1 MKDNDAHRE
10 VRRSSG
16 HSNEPAIQVICLG
29 AGGGPTEDNVT
40 GFLVRSTATK
50 WSKNSVLAVD
60 AGSHLAAITRILEQ
74 HFPLVSE
81 PRPQSPPKVDSIH
94 GGGGVPLNDETS
106 PTAEHIRPFDID
118 SGTETPLSDDE
129 MPLEIT
135 TLLEGVFAGLPFP
148 NASARANA
156 LHVVREHI
164 STYLITHPHLDHLSG
179 FVVNTAAFHNT
190 SRPKRLAALPFTV
203 HAIKTHIFN
212 NIIWP
217 NLTDEDGG
225 VGLVSF
231 QRLAEGGN
239 IALGQGKG
247 RGYIEVCDG
256 LGVKGFKVSH
266 GHCMAGPGHVHR
278 GSNADLHETSGLQNT
293 SAALHQ
299 GEAREGRSHSFSM
312 PVPHSQPGTPGLG
325 SFNGEQ
331 GRSSSHVAA
340 NTIPADHCVVD
351 SSAFFIRTEST
362 ITTPTKEILIFG
374 DVEPDSL
381 SLSPRTAHI
390 WAEAAPKIA
399 AGILT
404 GIFIECSYTDAQA
417 DTVLFGHLAPRHLLA
432 ELQNLAEMVR
442 DARKEHEQAR
452 EAARQGRKRKRLS
465 RDVLP
470 DSPMKPR
477 TWHPGVRG
485 VDTPLL
491 STHPH
496 SHTDDDLMTDFS
508 NTPTGTHTPNPHHS
522 GLNSSTSGP
531 PHDPNTSHLSAP
543 AALNLNSVSAE
554 HNRALLS
561 AAFESPLKG
570 LKVVVIH
577 VKDTCED
584 GPLVGETILRQLQ
597 DGEARM
603 KEEGRGLGCSF
614 EISRSGEAYWF

>member
-1 MKDNDAHRE
+1 MKDTDGQRE
-10 VRRSSG
+10 VRKLSG

-60 AGSHLAAITRILEQ
+60 AGSHLASITRILEQ

-81 PRPQSPPKVDSIH
+81 PRIQSPPKVDSIH
-94 GGGGVPLNDETS
+94 GGGVRINDEETS
-106 PTAEHIRPFDID
+106 PTTEHVA
-118 SGTETPLSDDE
+118 LSDDDSGAE
-129 MPLEIT
+129 TPFSEDDMPLEIT
-135 TLLEGVFAGLPFP
+135 TLLDGVFAGLPFP

-156 LHVVREHI
+156 LHVVREHV

-203 HAIKTHIFN
+203 HAIKSHIFN

-266 GHCMAGPGHVHR
+266 GHCMQGPGHVHR
-278 GSNADLHETSGLQNT
+278 GSNADLQETSNLQH
-293 SAALHQ
+293 SAAATHQ
-299 GEAREGRSHSFSM
+299 SEPREGRSHSFSM
-312 PVPHSQPGTPGLG
+312 GVTHSQPGTPGLG
-325 SFNGEQ
+325 SFSGEQ
-331 GRSSSHVAA
+331 GQRPSHVAA
-340 NTIPADHCVVD
+340 NSIPADHCVVD

-381 SLSPRTAHI
+381 SLSPRTAYI

-399 AGILT
+399 TGILT
-404 GIFIECSYTDAQA
+404 GIFIECSYTDAQSDA
-417 DTVLFGHLAPRHLLA
+417 VLFGHLAPRHLLA
-432 ELQNLAEMVR
+432 ELQTLAHMVKE
-442 DARKEHEQAR
+442 ARKEHEQAR
-452 EAARQGRKRKRLS
+452 EATRQGRKRKRMS
-465 RDVLP
+465 RDLHVDGP
-470 DSPMKPR
+470 TKSR
-477 TWHPGVRG
+477 TWQSGVKG
-485 VDTPLL
+485 VDTPLS

-496 SHTDDDLMTDFS
+496 SLTDDDFMTDFS
-508 NTPTGTHTPNPHHS
+508 NTPTGAHTPNHIRP
-522 GLNSSTSGP
+522 GCATSGP
-531 PHDPNTSHLSAP
+531 PHNLHASHPSAP
-543 AALNLNSVSAE
+543 SALNLNSVSAE

-584 GPLVGETILRQLQ
+584 GPPVGNTILRQLQ
-597 DGEARM
+597 EGEAKM

-614 EISRSGEAYWF
+614 EVSKSGDAYWF